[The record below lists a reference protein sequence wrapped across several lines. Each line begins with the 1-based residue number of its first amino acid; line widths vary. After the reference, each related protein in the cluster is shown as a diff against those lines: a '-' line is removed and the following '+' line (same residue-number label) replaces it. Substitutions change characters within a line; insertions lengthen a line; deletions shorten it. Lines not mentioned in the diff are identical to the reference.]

1 MEGLGDE
8 KRHLLAQDLAEHEV
22 ALSLLCEEVIEEA
35 EERVDTELEAT
46 LAAAM
51 AASAKEVED
60 EEGVWWSGSEE
71 EEDVEEEGAGEMS
84 APAPTSGWI
93 IHMMEMIWCARI
105 WTTTSCML

>member
-22 ALSLLCEEVIEEA
+22 ALSLLCEEVIEEE
-35 EERVDTELEAT
+35 EERVDMELEAG

-51 AASAKEVED
+51 AALAREVED

-71 EEDVEEEGAGEMS
+71 EEDVEEEMS

-93 IHMMEMIWCARI
+93 IHMMEMIWCAWI